1 MSIKINKPW
10 DSLSE
15 QEVSNTKGCVW
26 KIADVVDKAKDLK
39 QFKLPLKH
47 LCIDRTIG
55 SMSLREFVGHM
66 RLVLDADLSH
76 PIILDDDGSIFDG
89 RHRVARALLEEHSSI
104 KAVRFEETPPYSYK
118 RNKNDK

>member
-15 QEVSNTKGCVW
+15 QEVTNTRGYIW

-55 SMSLREFVGHM
+55 GMSLREFVGHM
-66 RLVLDADLSH
+66 RLVLDADLSY
-76 PIILDDDGSIFDG
+76 PIILDEDGSILDG
-89 RHRVARALLEEHSSI
+89 RHRVAKALLEEQGSI
-104 KAVRFEETPPYSYK
+104 KAVRFEEDPPPSYK
-118 RNKNDK
+118 EKVDDN